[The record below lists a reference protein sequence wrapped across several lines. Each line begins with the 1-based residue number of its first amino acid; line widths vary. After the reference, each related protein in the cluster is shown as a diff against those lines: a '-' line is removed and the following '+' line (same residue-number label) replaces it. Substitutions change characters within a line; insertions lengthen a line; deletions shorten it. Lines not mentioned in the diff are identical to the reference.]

1 VPKTRD
7 ETREKRRVPEDEL
20 LPDEAAPLSMTKTTT
35 ATTMVAATL
44 IPVLAELLRT
54 AADPAL
60 TEDFALA
67 LLKRADLPAEVL
79 EQLGKNVS
87 ALKSRRVKLALAG
100 HARTPRHVSVPLARQ
115 LYTFDLMK
123 LALSP
128 VAPADVR
135 VAVDNMLISRL
146 QTVTV
151 GERLT
156 LARRASGRVAA
167 ALLLEVAVGGGKT
180 AEVKL
185 SSAETRTETEKT
197 KIRTKIRTKIKT
209 VSVGTVPREP
219 RVMQTALDNPR
230 LTEALVINS
239 VLRPNAGADLV
250 HAVARHAKWSRRK
263 EIRAALL
270 RTEHLSLARA
280 LEFSEE
286 IPGPVLQELLDSS
299 RLPANIK
306 DQLTRERLA

>member
-1 VPKTRD
+1 
-7 ETREKRRVPEDEL
+7 VPEDEL
-20 LPDEAAPLSMTKTTT
+20 LPDEAAPLSTTTTT
-35 ATTMVAATL
+35 ATTTAAATF
-44 IPVLAELLRT
+44 PPALAELLGT

-79 EQLGKNVS
+79 EQFGKNVS
-87 ALKSRRVKLALAG
+87 VLKSRKVKMALAT

-115 LYTFDLMK
+115 FYTFDLMK

-180 AEVKL
+180 AEAKL
-185 SSAETRTETEKT
+185 GSAEIRTEINTTKT
-197 KIRTKIRTKIKT
+197 NTTKTNTTKIKT
-209 VSVGTVPREP
+209 KIKAVSVGTGPRER

-239 VLRPNAGADLV
+239 VLRPDAGADLV
-250 HAVARHAKWSRRK
+250 HAVARHPKWSRRK

-286 IPGPVLQELLDSS
+286 IPVALLQELLNSS
-299 RLPANIK
+299 RLPAKIK
-306 DQLTRERLA
+306 NQLARERLA

>member
-1 VPKTRD
+1 MPRHA
-7 ETREKRRVPEDEL
+7 KRDEL
-20 LPDEAAPLSMTKTTT
+20 LPDEAVPLSTTTTT
-35 ATTMVAATL
+35 ATTTVVTVTL
-44 IPVLAELLRT
+44 LPALAELLRT

-79 EQLGKNVS
+79 EQLGRNVS
-87 ALKSRRVKLALAG
+87 ALKSRKVKIALAG
-100 HARTPRHVSVPLARQ
+100 HAHTPRHVSVPLARQ
-115 LYTFDLMK
+115 FYTFDLMR
-123 LALSP
+123 LALFP
-128 VAPADVR
+128 VVPADVK
-135 VAVDNMLISRL
+135 VAVDSLLISRL
-146 QTVTV
+146 KMVTV

-167 ALLLEVAVGGGKT
+167 ALLRDPAGGVRGKT
-180 AEVKL
+180 VEAKPRSARAVSAGAE
-185 SSAETRTETEKT
+185 
-197 KIRTKIRTKIKT
+197 
-209 VSVGTVPREP
+209 PREL

-239 VLRPNAGADLV
+239 VLRPDASAELV

-286 IPGPVLQELLDSS
+286 IPGPVLQELLNSS
-299 RLPANIK
+299 RLPAKIK